1 MVPVGSAFPI
11 VSCQL
16 SRGGAESEPTV
27 VWLRGEHD
35 LSTTTVLSLAIAQ
48 AVAHDHRAVIIDL
61 RDVRRISAETVGVL
75 IRAREYLRVRSRS
88 LTLRG
93 ASPRVRLALE
103 TWGLVELLDPDS
115 AEEADTLR
123 SASAL
128 ASWVAV
134 PPARRVGVP
143 VSSPREAERREVG
156 PRQH

>member
-61 RDVRRISAETVGVL
+61 RDVRR